1 MGEKVKSV
9 KTAFQKAC
17 KKAGLEGVS
26 VHSLRHTFA
35 SHLIM
40 AGVPI
45 KTGQV
50 LLGHKSIG
58 TTLDIYGHLSP
69 EHIALAVNRLPY
81 QNAGAKVI
89 PFMPKKMSLSR

>member
-17 KKAGLEGVS
+17 RKAGLEGVS

-45 KTGQV
+45 KTVQV
-50 LLGHKSIG
+50 LLGHKSIS

-69 EHIALAVNRLPY
+69 EHIALAINHLPY
-81 QNAGAKVI
+81 QNVGGKVI
-89 PFMPKKMSLSR
+89 IFPGKK

>member
-17 KKAGLEGVS
+17 RKAGLEGVS
-26 VHSLRHTFA
+26 VHSLHHTFA

-45 KTGQV
+45 KTVQV

-58 TTLDIYGHLSP
+58 TTLDIYRHLSP
-69 EHIALAVNRLPY
+69 DILLWQLIGFRTKTQVLR
-81 QNAGAKVI
+81 
-89 PFMPKKMSLSR
+89 

>member
-1 MGEKVKSV
+1 
-9 KTAFQKAC
+9 
-17 KKAGLEGVS
+17 VS

-45 KTGQV
+45 KTVQV
-50 LLGHKSIG
+50 LLGHKSIS
-58 TTLDIYGHLSP
+58 TTLDIYGHLSL
-69 EHIALAVNRLPY
+69 EHIALAINRLPY

-89 PFMPKKMSLSR
+89 TFPGKK